1 MKVCVVGNGGR
12 EHALAVALARTADV
26 VVCPGN
32 AGMAS
37 LGMTC
42 VDGDPASIDADLF
55 VIGPEAPLVAGLA
68 DQLRAD
74 GKLVFGPG
82 AEGAR
87 LEGSKAW
94 MKDLLAGA
102 GVPTARYG
110 VFASEEPA
118 VEFLRS
124 LPGPWVV
131 KTDGLAAGK
140 GVLVTAD
147 RSEAE
152 EDVRA
157 KLSGAAFGP
166 AGRTVVIEE
175 FLEGAELSLMAVC
188 DGRVAWPLAPAQ
200 DFKRAGDGDTGANT
214 GGMGAYSPVPVV
226 DTDLVNQVMAEA
238 VQPTLDALAKTG
250 IDYRGVLYAGVMLT
264 PDGPRVLEFNVRFGD
279 PETQVVLPRWEGDV
293 AAVLAA
299 AADGRLADVAPPSF
313 SAEAAVTVV
322 MAAPGY
328 PGAPA
333 TGEPISGLHKD
344 FGDRV
349 QVYCAGVSM
358 GPGGDLVTAGGRV
371 LAVTATAADLGE
383 ARQRAYDRVATI
395 EWPGVQYRTDIAAA
409 AAAQAA
415 APPAP
420 SEEMNI

>member
-1 MKVCVVGNGGR
+1 
-12 EHALAVALARTADV
+12 
-26 VVCPGN
+26 
-32 AGMAS
+32 
-37 LGMTC
+37 
-42 VDGDPASIDADLF
+42 
-55 VIGPEAPLVAGLA
+55 
-68 DQLRAD
+68 
-74 GKLVFGPG
+74 
-82 AEGAR
+82 
-87 LEGSKAW
+87 
-94 MKDLLAGA
+94 
-102 GVPTARYG
+102 
-110 VFASEEPA
+110 EPA

-166 AGRTVVIEE
+166 AGHAVVIEE
-175 FLEGAELSLMAVC
+175 FLEGAELSLMAIC
-188 DGRVAWPLAPAQ
+188 DGRVAWPLAAAQ

-214 GGMGAYSPVPVV
+214 GGMGAYSPVPAV
-226 DTDLVNQVMAEA
+226 DTDLVTQVMAEA
-238 VQPTLDALAKTG
+238 VQPTLDALSKTG
-250 IDYRGVLYAGVMLT
+250 IDYRGVLYAGLMLT

-293 AAVLAA
+293 ASVLAA

-313 SAEAAVTVV
+313 SSEAAVTVV

-328 PGAPA
+328 PAEPA
-333 TGEPISGLHKD
+333 IGEPISGLHKD
-344 FGDRV
+344 FDDRV
-349 QVYCAGVSM
+349 QVYCAGVAA

-371 LAVTATAADLGE
+371 LAVTATAADLAE
-383 ARQRAYDRVATI
+383 ARRRAYDRVATI
-395 EWPGVQYRTDIAAA
+395 EWPGVQYRTDIAEVAA
-409 AAAQAA
+409 LQAA
-415 APPAP
+415 SPQAP